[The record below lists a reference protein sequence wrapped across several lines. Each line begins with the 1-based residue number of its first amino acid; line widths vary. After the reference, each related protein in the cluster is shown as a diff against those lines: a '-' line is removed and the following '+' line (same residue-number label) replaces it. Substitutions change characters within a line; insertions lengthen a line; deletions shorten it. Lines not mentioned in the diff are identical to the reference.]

1 MNNAMV
7 SLLGRLLELL
17 RGHHA
22 VHLLSSHVRHHKRI
36 LATEHH
42 VGVLEHLLLAILSI
56 FLVGELLLLHHGVEH
71 HVLHAVHHVG
81 VRGVGVEPSSSVF
94 LVSSLLLLGKCV
106 LLLHLSQI
114 VLLNDER
121 DLRVRNFAQ
130 LIEFFSVST
139 VSQHFAI
146 CYHA

>member
-1 MNNAMV
+1 MV
-7 SLLGRLLELL
+7 SLLRRLLELL

-36 LATEHH
+36 LASEHH

-71 HVLHAVHHVG
+71 HVLHAIHHVG
-81 VRGVGVEPSSSVF
+81 VRGVGVEPSASVYSVF
-94 LVSSLLLLGKCV
+94 LVSRLLLLGKCV
-106 LLLHLSQI
+106 LFLHLSQI
-114 VLLNDER
+114 VLLNDKR

-130 LIEFFSVST
+130 LIEFFSIST

-146 CYHA
+146 CYDA